1 MSGPGVYV
9 AVLLYTLPGLV
20 IGVVLHELTHAALAL
35 RFGDPTPRRDGRMT
49 LDPLRH
55 LDPFGTTAFLI
66 AGIGWCRPWWLD
78 PRFIRR
84 PAPRA
89 MIALAGPA
97 SHLAVAAIF
106 ALALRVESLSSG
118 IDVAGF
124 LTLSQFTVQGVL
136 LGILLQGFLVNIAYF
151 VFNILPL
158 PGLDGYAAV
167 RSLLFGTIPRLFLW
181 MEQYRLAIYAAVI
194 VVTVALPQLTRGVV
208 NPLGAATVG
217 TATLLYSRTV
227 EPGVTPLFL
236 GLPNVFTLF

>member
-1 MSGPGVYV
+1 VAAPGVYV
-9 AVLLYTLPGLV
+9 AVVLYTLPGLV
-20 IGVVLHELTHAALAL
+20 IGVVIHELTHAALAL
-35 RFGDPTPRRDGRMT
+35 RFGDPSPRRDGRMT
-49 LDPLRH
+49 IDPRRH

-66 AGIGWCRPWWLD
+66 AGIGWSRPLSLD

-84 PAPRA
+84 PAARG
-89 MIALAGPA
+89 MIALSGPA

-118 IDVAGF
+118 IDVGGF
-124 LTLSQFTVQGVL
+124 LTLAQFTAQGAL

-151 VFNILPL
+151 VFNMLPL

-167 RSLLFGTIPRLFLW
+167 RSVLFGAIPRLFLW
-181 MEQYRLAIYAAVI
+181 MEQYRVAIYAAAIVI
-194 VVTVALPQLTRGVV
+194 TVVLPPLTHGAV

-217 TATLLYSRTV
+217 TATLLYAHAV
-227 EPGVTPLFL
+227 EPGVSPLFL